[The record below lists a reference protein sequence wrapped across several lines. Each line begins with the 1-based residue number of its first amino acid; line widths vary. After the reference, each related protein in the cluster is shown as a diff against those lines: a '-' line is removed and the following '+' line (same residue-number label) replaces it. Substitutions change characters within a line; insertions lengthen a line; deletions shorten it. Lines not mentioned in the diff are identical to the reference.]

1 MSHADLITPSR
12 FIAHLPATLGR
23 VPRMLRG
30 LYYTG
35 IRNREK
41 NLSLGW
47 ALERAARLYPDA
59 PALLE
64 GPRRLSYALFNGWA
78 NRLARAFQAEGV
90 KHGSV
95 VAVMLENRAEL
106 LVTLAALAKLGAV
119 GALINT
125 TQRGQV
131 LAHSLNLVS
140 PGHFVVGEE
149 LREAFDEVRANL
161 QGGAERLYWVA
172 DDDTLRDPGQAPAG
186 WANLMRLA
194 QSQAS
199 DNLAE
204 TTQVRL
210 KDACFY
216 IYTSGTTGL
225 PKASIM
231 SHGRWIKA
239 YGGFGHSGLGL
250 GREDVLYLT
259 LPCYHNNAVTVCWS
273 AVLAGGAAIALRRK
287 FSAKAFWKDVRH
299 YNATCFGYIG
309 ELCRYLLNQPACEE
323 ERDNSLTCMIGNGL
337 RPSIWGEFKARF
349 GIERITE
356 FYAASEGNIGFTN
369 VFNFDNTVGFSPA
382 TYAIV
387 RYDLENDHPLRDA
400 KGFMEKVGK
409 GESGLLIS
417 EISDKWPF
425 DGYTDPAKTQA
436 VIYRDVFK
444 QGDAWFN
451 TGDLM
456 RDLGF
461 KHTQFVDRLGDTFRW
476 KGENVSTTEVENV
489 LGAFPGVED
498 AVVYGVE
505 IPGTDGRCGMAALRL
520 APGQALDGKALAE
533 HLDRELPAYAV
544 PLFLRL
550 LQQVETTGTFK
561 YKKADLKSAG
571 FDPRQVG
578 EALFVRLPG
587 EVDYRLLDEEVFGA
601 IQRGEHRF

>member
-1 MSHADLITPSR
+1 MSHADLITPTR

-64 GPRRLSYALFNGWA
+64 GQRRLSYALFNGWA
-78 NRLARAFQAEGV
+78 NRLARSFQAEGV

-194 QSQAS
+194 QAQSS

-204 TTQVRL
+204 TAQVRL

-309 ELCRYLLNQPACEE
+309 ELCRYLLNQPPCEE

-387 RYDLENDHPLRDA
+387 RYDLENDRPLRDA

-520 APGQALDGKALAE
+520 APGQALDGQALAE

-587 EVDYRLLDEEVFGA
+587 ELDYRLLDEGVFGA

>member
-1 MSHADLITPSR
+1 MSHADLITPTR

-64 GPRRLSYALFNGWA
+64 GQRRLSYALFNGWA

-90 KHGSV
+90 KHASV

-194 QSQAS
+194 QAQSS

-204 TTQVRL
+204 TAQVRL

-309 ELCRYLLNQPACEE
+309 ELCRYLLNQPPCEE

-337 RPSIWGEFKARF
+337 RPSIWGEFKNRF

-387 RYDLENDHPLRDA
+387 RYDLENDRPLRDA

>member
-1 MSHADLITPSR
+1 MSHADLITPTR

-309 ELCRYLLNQPACEE
+309 ELCRYLLNQAACEE

-387 RYDLENDHPLRDA
+387 RYDLENDRPLRDA

-444 QGDAWFN
+444 KGDAWFN

-520 APGQALDGKALAE
+520 APGQALDGQALAE

-587 EVDYRLLDEEVFGA
+587 EMDYRLLDEGVFGA

>member
-12 FIAHLPATLGR
+12 LIARLPATLGR

-47 ALERAARLYPDA
+47 ALERAARLYPDN

-64 GPRRLSYALFNGWA
+64 GQRRLSYALFNGWA
-78 NRLARAFQAEGV
+78 NRLAHTFQAEGV

-131 LAHSLNLVS
+131 LSHSLNLVG

-149 LREAFDEVRANL
+149 LREAFDEVRESL

-172 DDDTLRDPGQAPAG
+172 DDDTLRDPGQAPEG

-194 QSQAS
+194 QAQAS

-204 TTQVRL
+204 TAQVRL

-250 GREDVLYLT
+250 AGDDVLYLT

-309 ELCRYLLNQPACEE
+309 ELCRYLLNQPACED

-337 RPSIWGEFKARF
+337 RPSIWGEFKTRF

-387 RYDLENDHPLRDA
+387 RYDLENDRPLRDA

-436 VIYRDVFK
+436 VIFRDVFK
-444 QGDAWFN
+444 AGDAWFN

-489 LGAFPGVED
+489 LGAFAGVED

-520 APGQALDGKALAE
+520 ASDCQLDGTALAE

-544 PLFLRL
+544 PLFVRL

-561 YKKADLKSAG
+561 YKKADLKNAA
-571 FDPRQVG
+571 FDPQKVG

-587 EVDYRLLDEEVFGA
+587 EAVYRELDAGLFEA
-601 IQRGEHRF
+601 IQGGVHRF

>member
-1 MSHADLITPSR
+1 MSHADLITPTR

-64 GPRRLSYALFNGWA
+64 GQRRLSYALFNGWA

-149 LREAFDEVRANL
+149 LRDAFDEVRASL

-337 RPSIWGEFKARF
+337 RPSIWGEFKNRF

-387 RYDLENDHPLRDA
+387 RYDLENDRPLRDA

-444 QGDAWFN
+444 KGDAWFN

-520 APGQALDGKALAE
+520 APGQALDGQALAE

-587 EVDYRLLDEEVFGA
+587 EVDYRLLDEGVFGA

>member
-1 MSHADLITPSR
+1 MSHADLITPTR

-64 GPRRLSYALFNGWA
+64 GQRRLSYALFNGWA

-90 KHGSV
+90 KHASV

-131 LAHSLNLVS
+131 LAHSLNLVG

-186 WANLMRLA
+186 WTNLMRLA
-194 QSQAS
+194 QAQSS
-199 DNLAE
+199 DNMAE

-309 ELCRYLLNQPACEE
+309 ELCRYLLNQPPCEE

-387 RYDLENDHPLRDA
+387 RYDLENDRPLRDA

-587 EVDYRLLDEEVFGA
+587 EVDYRSLDEGVFGA

>member
-1 MSHADLITPSR
+1 MSHADLITPTR

-149 LREAFDEVRANL
+149 LREAFDEGRASL

-250 GREDVLYLT
+250 GRDDVLYLT

-387 RYDLENDHPLRDA
+387 RYDLENDRPLRDA

-520 APGQALDGKALAE
+520 APGQALDGQALAE

>member
-1 MSHADLITPSR
+1 MSHADLITPTR

-90 KHGSV
+90 KHASV

-149 LREAFDEVRANL
+149 LREAFDEVRASL
-161 QGGAERLYWVA
+161 QGGAQRLYWVA

-194 QSQAS
+194 QAQGS

-204 TTQVRL
+204 TAQVRL

-250 GREDVLYLT
+250 GRDDVLYLT

-387 RYDLENDHPLRDA
+387 RYDLENDRPLRDA

-444 QGDAWFN
+444 KGDAWFN

-587 EVDYRLLDEEVFGA
+587 EVDYRLLDEGVFGA

>member
-1 MSHADLITPSR
+1 MSHADLITPTR

-64 GPRRLSYALFNGWA
+64 GQRRLSYALFNGWA
-78 NRLARAFQAEGV
+78 NRLARSFQAEGV

-106 LVTLAALAKLGAV
+106 LVILAALAKLGAV

-149 LREAFDEVRANL
+149 LREAFDEVRASL

-172 DDDTLRDPGQAPAG
+172 DDDTLRDPGQAPGG
-186 WANLMRLA
+186 WGNLMRLA
-194 QSQAS
+194 QAQGS

-210 KDACFY
+210 KDACFF

-250 GREDVLYLT
+250 SRDDVLYLT

-273 AVLAGGAAIALRRK
+273 AVLAGGAAIALRRR

-309 ELCRYLLNQPACEE
+309 ELCRYLLNQPVCEE

-387 RYDLENDHPLRDA
+387 RYDLENDRPLRDA

-444 QGDAWFN
+444 KGDAWFN

-520 APGQALDGKALAE
+520 APGQAVDGKALAE

-561 YKKADLKSAG
+561 YKKADLKNAA

-587 EVDYRLLDEEVFGA
+587 EADYRPLDMALFEA

>member
-64 GPRRLSYALFNGWA
+64 GQRRLSYALFNGWA
-78 NRLARAFQAEGV
+78 NRLARSFQAEGV

-387 RYDLENDHPLRDA
+387 RYDLENDCPLRDA

-444 QGDAWFN
+444 QGDTWFN

-587 EVDYRLLDEEVFGA
+587 VVDYRLLDEGVFGA

>member
-1 MSHADLITPSR
+1 MSHADLITPTR

-64 GPRRLSYALFNGWA
+64 GQRRLSYALFNGWA

-90 KHGSV
+90 KHASV

-131 LAHSLNLVS
+131 LAHSLNLVG

-186 WANLMRLA
+186 WTNLMRLA
-194 QSQAS
+194 QAQSS
-199 DNLAE
+199 DNMAE

-309 ELCRYLLNQPACEE
+309 ELCRYLLNQPPCEE

-387 RYDLENDHPLRDA
+387 RYDLENDRPLRDA

-533 HLDRELPAYAV
+533 HLDRELPAYSV

-587 EVDYRLLDEEVFGA
+587 EVDYRLLDEGVFGA

>member
-1 MSHADLITPSR
+1 MSHADLITPTR

-149 LREAFDEVRANL
+149 LREAFDEVRASL

-250 GREDVLYLT
+250 GRDDVLYLT

-520 APGQALDGKALAE
+520 APGQALDGQALAE

-587 EVDYRLLDEEVFGA
+587 EVDYRLLDEGVFGA

>member
-1 MSHADLITPSR
+1 MTHADIITPTR
-12 FIAHLPATLGR
+12 FLAHLPATLGR

-47 ALERAARLYPDA
+47 ALERAARLYPDS
-59 PALLE
+59 PALIDE
-64 GPRRLSYALFNGWA
+64 RRRLSYALFNGWA
-78 NRLARAFQAEGV
+78 NRLARALQAEGV
-90 KHGSV
+90 GHASV

-106 LVTLAALAKLGAV
+106 MVVLAALAKLGAI
-119 GALINT
+119 GALVNT

-131 LAHSLNLVS
+131 LSHSLNLVKPS
-140 PGHFVVGEE
+140 HFVVGEE
-149 LREAFDEVRANL
+149 LREAFEEVRPALENS
-161 QGGAERLYWVA
+161 GGRCYWIA
-172 DDDTLRDPGQAPAG
+172 DGEDSAQPPAG
-186 WANLMRLA
+186 WQGLMRLA
-194 QSQAS
+194 QEQDSN
-199 DNLAE
+199 NLAQ
-204 TTQVRL
+204 TARVRL

-231 SHGRWIKA
+231 SHGKWIKA

-250 GREDVLYLT
+250 TNNDVLYLT

-287 FSAKAFWKDVRH
+287 FSASAFWKDVQT
-299 YNATCFGYIG
+299 YQATCFGYIG
-309 ELCRYLLNQPACEE
+309 ELCRYLLNQPECAE
-323 ERDNSLTCMIGNGL
+323 ERGNSLTCMIGNGL
-337 RPSIWGEFKARF
+337 RPSIWNEFKERF

-356 FYAASEGNIGFTN
+356 FYASSEGNIGFTN

-387 RYDLENDHPLRDA
+387 RYDLENDQPVRNA
-400 KGFMEKVGK
+400 RGFMEKVNK
-409 GESGLLIS
+409 GEAGLLIS

-425 DGYTDPAKTQA
+425 DGYTDPAKSEA
-436 VIYRDVFK
+436 VIYRNVFK
-444 QGDAWFN
+444 EGDTWFN

-456 RDLGF
+456 RDIGF

-476 KGENVSTTEVENV
+476 KGENVSTTEVENA

-505 IPGTDGRCGMAALRL
+505 IPGTNGRCGMAALRL
-520 APGQALDGKALAE
+520 GDGASLEPAQLAA

-544 PLFLRL
+544 PVFLRL
-550 LQQVETTGTFK
+550 LAQVETTGTFK
-561 YKKADLKSAG
+561 YKKTDLKRNAYDPSA
-571 FDPRQVG
+571 VN

-587 EVDYRLLDEEVFGA
+587 EAAYRELDRALYEE
-601 IQRGEHRF
+601 IRGGVYRF

>member
-1 MSHADLITPSR
+1 MSHADLITPTR

-59 PALLE
+59 LALLE
-64 GPRRLSYALFNGWA
+64 GQRRLSYALFNGWA

-194 QSQAS
+194 QAQAS

-250 GREDVLYLT
+250 GRDDVLYLT

-309 ELCRYLLNQPACEE
+309 ELCRYLLNQPPCEE

-337 RPSIWGEFKARF
+337 RPSIWGEFKNRF

-387 RYDLENDHPLRDA
+387 RYDLENDRPLRDA

-587 EVDYRLLDEEVFGA
+587 EVDYRLLDEGVFGA

>member
-12 FIAHLPATLGR
+12 FIARLPSTLGR

-41 NLSLGW
+41 VLSLGW
-47 ALERAARLYPDA
+47 ALERAARLYPDS

-64 GPRRLSYALFNGWA
+64 GQRRLSYALFNGWA
-78 NRLARAFQAEGV
+78 NRLAHAFKAEGV
-90 KHGSV
+90 QHGSV

-106 LVTLAALAKLGAV
+106 LVILAALAKLGAV

-131 LAHSLNLVS
+131 LSHSLNLVGPS
-140 PGHFVVGEE
+140 HFVVGEE
-149 LREAFDEVRANL
+149 LRAPFDEVSTSLN
-161 QGGAERLYWVA
+161 GSAERLYWVA
-172 DDDTLRDPGQAPAG
+172 DDDTLREPGQAPEG

-194 QSQAS
+194 QGQAS
-199 DNLAE
+199 DNLPDTAR
-204 TTQVRL
+204 VRL
-210 KDACFY
+210 KDACFF

-250 GREDVLYLT
+250 TRDDVLYLT

-287 FSAKAFWKDVRH
+287 FSAKAFWKDVQH
-299 YNATCFGYIG
+299 YRATCFGYIG
-309 ELCRYLLNQPACEE
+309 ELCRYLLNQPVCEE
-323 ERDNSLTCMIGNGL
+323 ERGNSLKYMIGNGL
-337 RPSIWGEFKARF
+337 RPSIWGEFKERF

-387 RYDLENDHPLRDA
+387 RYDLENDRPLRDA

-436 VIYRDVFK
+436 VIFRDVFK
-444 QGDAWFN
+444 KGDAWFN

-489 LGAFPGVED
+489 LGALHGVED

-520 APGQALDGKALAE
+520 APGEALDGAVLAE

-561 YKKADLKSAG
+561 YKKADLKIAA
-571 FDPRQVG
+571 FDPQQVG

-587 EVDYRLLDEEVFGA
+587 EADYRPLDRALFES
-601 IQRGEHRF
+601 IRRGELRF

>member
-1 MSHADLITPSR
+1 MSHADLITPTR

-59 PALLE
+59 LALLE
-64 GPRRLSYALFNGWA
+64 GQRRLSYALFNGWA

-194 QSQAS
+194 QAQSS

-204 TTQVRL
+204 TAQVRL

-337 RPSIWGEFKARF
+337 RPSIWGEFKNRF

-387 RYDLENDHPLRDA
+387 RYDLENDRPLRDA

-444 QGDAWFN
+444 KGDAWFN

-587 EVDYRLLDEEVFGA
+587 EVDYQLLDEGVFGA

>member
-1 MSHADLITPSR
+1 MSHADLITPTR

-64 GPRRLSYALFNGWA
+64 GQRRLSYALFNGWA
-78 NRLARAFQAEGV
+78 NRLARSFQAEGV

-194 QSQAS
+194 QAQSS

-204 TTQVRL
+204 TAQVRL

-309 ELCRYLLNQPACEE
+309 ELCRYLLNQPPCEE

-387 RYDLENDHPLRDA
+387 RYDLENDRPLRDA

-444 QGDAWFN
+444 RGDAWFN

-587 EVDYRLLDEEVFGA
+587 EVDYQLLDEGVFGA

>member
-1 MSHADLITPSR
+1 MSHADLITPTR

-64 GPRRLSYALFNGWA
+64 GQRRLSYALFNGWA
-78 NRLARAFQAEGV
+78 NRLARSFQAEGV

-131 LAHSLNLVS
+131 LAHSLNLVG

-149 LREAFDEVRANL
+149 LREAFDEVRTNL

-194 QSQAS
+194 QTQSS

-204 TTQVRL
+204 TAQVRL

-309 ELCRYLLNQPACEE
+309 ELCRYLLNQPPCEE

-387 RYDLENDHPLRDA
+387 RYDLENDRPLRDA

-520 APGQALDGKALAE
+520 APGQALDGQALAE

-587 EVDYRLLDEEVFGA
+587 EVDYRLLDEGVFGA